1 MAPDLND
8 SYIKDLS
15 RKPDCIK
22 EEIVEKFYH
31 LSKDGDLLEVI
42 EYLLSGGEYHYY
54 IGIIRLGCFTED
66 YYKSQSLEML
76 DSGYDE
82 QEIIQYLID
91 LDMNNPDE
99 DELIGRIAYND
110 FNFYDDGI
118 KKTGKQ
124 IKGAFIS
131 PDYQAAGLGRSIYR
145 RLVLKHNHI
154 ICDNIQSVAGG
165 TLWASGII
173 ALADVRVYDTMRHK
187 FIDVLTEG
195 GIGIN
200 GVKPWSVTHL
210 SMSELSR
217 WEPNSMS
224 HDCCHHIVNIISKDK
239 LYN

>member
-8 SYIKDLS
+8 SYTKDLS

-22 EEIVEKFYH
+22 EEIVGKFYH
-31 LSKDGDLLEVI
+31 LSKGGDLLEVT
-42 EYLLSGGEYHYY
+42 EYLLSGSEYHYY
-54 IGIIRLGCFTED
+54 IGIIRLGCFTDD
-66 YYKSQSLEML
+66 YYRSQSLEML
-76 DSGYDE
+76 DSGYSE
-82 QEIIQYLID
+82 GEIIQHLID
-91 LDMNNPDE
+91 LDMHNPDE

-110 FNFYDDGI
+110 FIFYDCGI

-131 PDYQAAGLGRSIYR
+131 SDYQAAGLGRSIYR
-145 RLVLKHNHI
+145 RLVLKHDYI

-173 ALADVRVYDTMRHK
+173 TLADVRVYDTIRHE
-187 FIDVLTEG
+187 FVDVLTEG

-200 GVKPWSVTHL
+200 GVEPWSATHL

-217 WEPNSMS
+217 WEPNSIS
-224 HDCCHHIVNIISKDK
+224 HDCCHHIVNIISKDPH
-239 LYN
+239 L